1 MLRHQCMYTPHLE
14 CPDRILGI
22 MKELKTQ
29 GLAEQ
34 CVEVEP
40 RDCTRDELLLVH
52 TINHCDQGEKI
63 ADMNQDQLN
72 KLAENFN
79 SIYLN
84 PGSVES
90 ADRAAGSLL
99 AVTEKVVKGE
109 LENGVAVIR
118 PPGHHAEA
126 DFPMGFCI
134 HNSVAVAA
142 AKARKDW
149 GVNRVLIVDWDVHHG
164 NGTQHMFEDDPSVL
178 YFSTHRYDNGF
189 FYPNSNDADPT
200 TVGKGAGAGFSVNV
214 GWNQRAMGDVEYLMA
229 WTHVLMP
236 IALEFQPELVLISAG
251 FDAALGDPL
260 GGCSITP
267 EGYANLIHMLLGLA
281 GGKLVMALEGG
292 YNIRAI
298 SASFAACTSVLLGDP
313 VPSLDFVEGPN
324 ERAMYDIQ
332 KTILAQSKYWKLL
345 LPLSFASNTPDKL
358 EEDVGRLSLDNQDE
372 EPQT

>member
-214 GWNQRAMGDVEYLMA
+214 GWNQRAMGDVE
-229 WTHVLMP
+229 
-236 IALEFQPELVLISAG
+236 LVFASSEEEREKNQQASRDMEDLKKKVKTVTYVPYKLLQIPYGVDSRAYAHCLGISA
-251 FDAALGDPL
+251 
-260 GGCSITP
+260 
-267 EGYANLIHMLLGLA
+267 
-281 GGKLVMALEGG
+281 
-292 YNIRAI
+292 RACAHF
-298 SASFAACTSVLLGDP
+298 S
-313 VPSLDFVEGPN
+313 
-324 ERAMYDIQ
+324 
-332 KTILAQSKYWKLL
+332 
-345 LPLSFASNTPDKL
+345 
-358 EEDVGRLSLDNQDE
+358 RL
-372 EPQT
+372 